1 MLREQERLRVKNQT
15 LATRNKF
22 MIIEHVDNEF
32 KNNPKVYYKYYG
44 SDMLRAKS
52 VNEFERLIITGA
64 YKVDVNLSIRTLL
77 MGTKREGMEE
87 LLKFMTESQF
97 FILPA
102 SLRYHQNWAGG
113 LAEHSLSV
121 TCNLIRLSQLGL
133 LKANLESIIIC
144 GILHDLCKVDNYIQL
159 LNKSFGR
166 NPNSVP
172 GHASKSIKYI
182 EKYITLTD
190 EEKQAI
196 RFHMGAYNQKDIAE
210 HWNSMAQ
217 SYKEYSISYWLHVA
231 DMMDT
236 YNF

>member
-1 MLREQERLRVKNQT
+1 MKRELAKGIMLRESRKRSREFL
-15 LATRNKF
+15 
-22 MIIEHVDNEF
+22 IIEHVDNEF
-32 KNNPKVYYKYYG
+32 KNNPKVYYKYCG

-52 VNEFERLIITGA
+52 VNEFERLMISGT
-64 YKVDVNLSIRTLL
+64 YKVDTNLSIRTLL

-87 LLKFMTESQF
+87 LLKFMTEKKF

-102 SLRYHQNWAGG
+102 SLRYHQNWKGG

-144 GILHDLCKVDNYIQL
+144 GILHDLCKVDNYIEL
-159 LNKSFGR
+159 LDGSFDR
-166 NPNSVP
+166 NPNSTP

-196 RFHMGAYNQKDIAE
+196 RFHMGAYNQKDIEE
-210 HWNSMAQ
+210 HWNSMAK
-217 SYKEYSISYWLHVA
+217 SYREYSISYWLHVA